1 MFKVVIESIGCYI
14 LFVRSLYVNVKEG
27 GRRKGSRD
35 EVRRRRGLG
44 VRVQFINGNLVI
56 FLIV

>member
-1 MFKVVIESIGCYI
+1 M
-14 LFVRSLYVNVKEG
+14 NVKEG